1 MPHADWEG
9 EPPGEPRLGR
19 SLALPQSPVERTTTW
34 ERSIGVKL
42 NFWQWL
48 AVALLVIGG
57 AWWAYDSFYK
67 TNPAPAAPATPPATQ
82 TAAQ

>member
-1 MPHADWEG
+1 
-9 EPPGEPRLGR
+9 
-19 SLALPQSPVERTTTW
+19 
-34 ERSIGVKL
+34 VKL